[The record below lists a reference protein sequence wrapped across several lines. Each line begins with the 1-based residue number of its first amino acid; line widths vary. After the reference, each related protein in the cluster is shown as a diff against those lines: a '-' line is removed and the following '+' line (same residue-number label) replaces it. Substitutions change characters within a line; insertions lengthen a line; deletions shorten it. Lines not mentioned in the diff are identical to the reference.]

1 MLKNFW
7 TNIREKL
14 KHTQS
19 NNNNSNQHFLREQ
32 MAQVRHQLTI
42 AETEF
47 DLLPDETLLE
57 PLIYRIKA
65 LNLQYSR
72 LLGLA
77 RQENSYHH
85 SSNIREKERIGGRMG

>member
-1 MLKNFW
+1 MLNFLL
-7 TNIREKL
+7 TNIQK
-14 KHTQS
+14 KSKQTQ
-19 NNNNSNQHFLREQ
+19 NNHDNNKSFLREQ
-32 MAQVRHQLTI
+32 IAQVRHQLTI

-77 RQENSYHH
+77 RQENSYYH
-85 SSNIREKERIGGRMG
+85 SSNIREKEKVGARMG